1 MIPEV
6 TQPRKSVGRDL
17 NLYSLLPRV
26 GVGPAEHHLVLRSY
40 RVRRT
45 LCE

>member
-17 NLYSLLPRV
+17 NLYSLLP
-26 GVGPAEHHLVLRSY
+26 SWC
-40 RVRRT
+40 RT
-45 LCE
+45 G